1 MSTLYLFYKPYQ
13 VLSQFS
19 DDKGRATLADYIKVP
34 NIYPA
39 GRLDYDSEG
48 LLLLTDEGALQ
59 ARITEPKY
67 KLPKTYWVQVEGQ
80 MTDEALEKLRKGVE
94 LNDGKT
100 RPAKATHFQVP
111 AWLPERPEAVKP
123 RPGLGTS
130 WVELTLLEGR
140 NRQVRRMTA
149 SVGFPTLRL
158 VRYAIGTWTLDF
170 IKVGRYR
177 TTEVHMPVETT
188 SIARKPSTR
197 HPTAKTQTRK
207 KSP

>member
-19 DDKGRATLADYIKVP
+19 DDKGRTTLADYIKVP

-80 MTDEALEKLRKGVE
+80 ITDEALEKLRKGVE
-94 LNDGKT
+94 LNDGMT
-100 RPAKATHFQVP
+100 RPAKAAHFQAP
-111 AWLPERPEAVKP
+111 AWLPERPEAVQP

-130 WVELTLLEGR
+130 WIELTLLEGR

-149 SVGFPTLRL
+149 TVGFPTLRL

-177 TTEVHMPVETT
+177 TTEVHMPVATA
-188 SIARKPSTR
+188 SVVRKPSTKN
-197 HPTAKTQTRK
+197 PTAKTQTRK
-207 KSP
+207 KSS